1 MGLKSYG
8 HTGYTGTSLWI
19 DPDQQMFVIVLTNWV
34 HAAPSARVAPIAVL
48 ADVRSDVADI
58 ATLSITDGPEGIL
71 PMPDQLRADR
81 RIGWRR
87 DSYGQ
92 P

>member
-1 MGLKSYG
+1 
-8 HTGYTGTSLWI
+8 
-19 DPDQQMFVIVLTNWV
+19 
-34 HAAPSARVAPIAVL
+34 
-48 ADVRSDVADI
+48 
-58 ATLSITDGPEGIL
+58 LSITDGPEGML
-71 PMPDQLRADR
+71 PMPEQLRADR

>member
-1 MGLKSYG
+1 M
-8 HTGYTGTSLWI
+8 
-19 DPDQQMFVIVLTNWV
+19 IVLTNWV

-48 ADVRSDVADI
+48 ADVRSDIADI
-58 ATLSITDGPEGIL
+58 AALSIADGPEGIHPL
-71 PMPDQLRADR
+71 PDRLRADR

-87 DSYGQ
+87 DNYGQ